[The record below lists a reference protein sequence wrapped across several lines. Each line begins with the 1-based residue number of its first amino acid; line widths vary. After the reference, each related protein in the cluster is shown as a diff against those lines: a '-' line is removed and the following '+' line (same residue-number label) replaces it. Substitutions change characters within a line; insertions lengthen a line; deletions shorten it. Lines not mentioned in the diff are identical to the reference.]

1 MESSEI
7 LGFGMRT
14 SALGTQISLAIGI
27 QNPSS
32 TDKESGIQYL
42 ESGIRNPESI
52 AWNPESKIPLHG
64 AKMYMCK
71 IRALVEA
78 TFQRFFSPSYTIK
91 LASKHCALLRAS
103 CQTILTSRRHSDR
116 CLHQWLGPGT

>member
-1 MESSEI
+1 MFRVESSGI

-42 ESGIRNPESI
+42 ESGIHCMESRI
-52 AWNPESKIPLHG
+52 QDSLTRG
-64 AKMYMCK
+64 DMYMCK

-78 TFQRFFSPSYTIK
+78 TFQRFFSPSYTIRACKQALCFIESK
-91 LASKHCALLRAS
+91 L
-103 CQTILTSRRHSDR
+103 SDYTH
-116 CLHQWLGPGT
+116 LQAAF

>member
-1 MESSEI
+1 MFRVESSGI

-32 TDKESGIQYL
+32 TDNESGIHYL
-42 ESGIRNPESI
+42 ESGIHCMEFRIQDS
-52 AWNPESKIPLHG
+52 LTRGH
-64 AKMYMCK
+64 MYMCK
-71 IRALVEA
+71 IRALEEA

>member
-1 MESSEI
+1 MFRVEFSGI

-42 ESGIRNPESI
+42 ESGIHCMEFRIHDS
-52 AWNPESKIPLHG
+52 LTRGH
-64 AKMYMCK
+64 MYMCK

-78 TFQRFFSPSYTIK
+78 TVFFSLLHNQACKQALCFIESKLSDYTH
-91 LASKHCALLRAS
+91 LQAAF
-103 CQTILTSRRHSDR
+103 
-116 CLHQWLGPGT
+116 